1 MSVGN
6 KEAILSTAPNT
17 TSSRKTLGREGSLV
31 DVNTMLKM
39 NLQRL
44 EMFDPIKLSAPV
56 QDSLTQR
63 PMTSREKKDK
73 LIKDLNSETLVKAR

>member
-1 MSVGN
+1 
-6 KEAILSTAPNT
+6 
-17 TSSRKTLGREGSLV
+17 
-31 DVNTMLKM
+31 MLKM

-56 QDSLTQR
+56 QDVPTLTQR

>member
-1 MSVGN
+1 M
-6 KEAILSTAPNT
+6 
-17 TSSRKTLGREGSLV
+17 

-56 QDSLTQR
+56 QDVPTLTQR